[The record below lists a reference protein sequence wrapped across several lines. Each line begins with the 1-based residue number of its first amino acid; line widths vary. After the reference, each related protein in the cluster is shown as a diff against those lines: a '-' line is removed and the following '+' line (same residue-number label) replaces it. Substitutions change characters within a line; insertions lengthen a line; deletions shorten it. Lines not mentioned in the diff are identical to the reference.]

1 MFLLLLF
8 QFTEIMFVDHQTG
21 NKAYFKRQVNQ
32 SITAAHNYGNGA
44 SSYGKWNSVGANNA
58 YHITSCWSAIPR
70 STLDSSSQVTR
81 IIVSRCVIT
90 GAVMYTRLTSVRRQ
104 LMHVTWAWLSTRMVI
119 TPLATDS
126 LALVCDKSHL
136 HSRRGWWHLFGA
148 TKNHKYLSIRDEPL
162 FFRGKVSTVKNFCS
176 AETVKKKSSKCFL
189 LSRSWFWLWK
199 RTSCSGYCSPK
210 KNVMYNLKARKIFH
224 ASENCLTL
232 PPIPSKN
239 NGSSLM

>member
-1 MFLLLLF
+1 MFSKPKRLLSNVKTILSNNNWGNNLFLLLLF
-8 QFTEIMFVDHQTG
+8 QFTEIMFVDYQTG

-90 GAVMYTRLTSVRRQ
+90 GAVIYTRLTSVPRQ
-104 LMHVTWAWLSTRMVI
+104 LMHVTRAWLSTRTVL

-126 LALVCDKSHL
+126 LALACDKSHL
-136 HSRRGWWHLFGA
+136 HSRQGWW
-148 TKNHKYLSIRDEPL
+148 
-162 FFRGKVSTVKNFCS
+162 KVWRYQ
-176 AETVKKKSSKCFL
+176 KS
-189 LSRSWFWLWK
+189 
-199 RTSCSGYCSPK
+199 
-210 KNVMYNLKARKIFH
+210 
-224 ASENCLTL
+224 
-232 PPIPSKN
+232 
-239 NGSSLM
+239 